1 MIFLTFL
8 MSVPVTENE
17 EVTVLAR
24 QPGAPYVFY
33 KEAHEEEIAQATD
46 ADLEEADQVP
56 SSNESSDTSLN

>member
-33 KEAHEEEIAQATD
+33 KEAQEEEISQVVD
-46 ADLEEADQVP
+46 SDLEDTDP
-56 SSNESSDTSLN
+56 SQELSKGEKNQD